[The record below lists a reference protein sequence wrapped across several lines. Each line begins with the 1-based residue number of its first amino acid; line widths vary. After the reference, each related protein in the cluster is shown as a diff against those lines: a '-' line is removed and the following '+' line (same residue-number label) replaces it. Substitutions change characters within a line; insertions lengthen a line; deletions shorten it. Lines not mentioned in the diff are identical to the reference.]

1 MRCVYDKR
9 CFVSSW
15 FSFRTIWQ
23 LFTSWEIPGTHVSPA
38 EWAFFVLGS
47 VLSIKVIKR
56 IMLEDYNDERRGD

>member
-1 MRCVYDKR
+1 MTRDALLVLG
-9 CFVSSW
+9 SL
-15 FSFRTIWQ
+15 FRTIWQ